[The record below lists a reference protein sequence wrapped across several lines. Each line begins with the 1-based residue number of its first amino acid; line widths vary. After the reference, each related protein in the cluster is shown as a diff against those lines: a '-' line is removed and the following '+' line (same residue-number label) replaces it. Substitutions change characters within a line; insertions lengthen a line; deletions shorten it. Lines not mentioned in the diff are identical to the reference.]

1 MSIRFLVLVSVLMAA
16 TAPAS
21 AFCGFYVARADG
33 QLFNEASKVV
43 FMRDRNQSSI
53 TMSSDYQGAPRD
65 FAMIVPTPR
74 VLKREQI
81 RTVDAKTIDH
91 LDNYTAPRLVE
102 YHDYDPCEP
111 MVEPM
116 VEVVEE
122 GGGGF
127 SRKQKLERRRGA
139 KALGVTIKAEY
150 SVDNYDIL
158 ILDAKQSDGLVTF
171 LRNDGYKIPD
181 GLADV
186 LGGYIK
192 GGMKF
197 FVAKVNLKRHSAKK
211 KQTLKP
217 LQISFRSSKFM
228 LPIQLG
234 KVNARGPQDL
244 LLMTLTRTG
253 RVETAN
259 YRTQRIPTDNNVPS
273 FVKKHFGAFY
283 RDMFARQVGRS
294 GVMLEYAW
302 DMAWCD
308 PCAADP
314 LSAKQLSD
322 LGVTWLSGDAN
333 AGQDVFVTRL
343 HLRYDKNSFRQ
354 DLKLKHTKDRSNFQ
368 GRYVMNHPFRGN
380 VSCEAGKEYVKN
392 IRIRL
397 REEAV
402 ELNRLTG
409 WAPRDIEK
417 RIRRSVPASY
427 W

>member
-1 MSIRFLVLVSVLMAA
+1 MFHKIITTFAFILAA
-16 TAPAS
+16 NSAS

-43 FMRDRNQSSI
+43 FMRDKNRSTI

-65 FAMIVPTPR
+65 FAMIVPTPK
-74 VLKREQI
+74 VLKESEI
-81 RTVDAKTIDH
+81 RTVDATTIDH

-102 YHDYDPCEP
+102 YHDYDPCEEMDVP
-111 MVEPM
+111 VFELSTP
-116 VEVVEE
+116 
-122 GGGGF
+122 
-127 SRKQKLERRRGA
+127 SASQLRKEKKQRRRGA

-158 ILDAKQSDGLVTF
+158 ILDAKQSDGLITF
-171 LRNDGYKIPD
+171 LRGDGYQIPV
-181 GLADV
+181 GLEKT
-186 LGGYIK
+186 LGAYIK

-234 KVNARGPQDL
+234 KVNAKGSQDL
-244 LLMTLTRTG
+244 LLMTLTRKG
-253 RVETAN
+253 RVDISN
-259 YRTQRIPTDNNVPS
+259 YRVKKIPTDTNIPS
-273 FVKKHFGAFY
+273 FVKTQFGPFY
-283 RDMFARQVGRS
+283 RDMFARQVGKA
-294 GVMLEYAW
+294 GATLEYAW

-314 LSAKQLSD
+314 LSNKQLSD
-322 LGVTWLSGDAN
+322 LGVSWLETDSPN

-343 HLRYDKNSFRQ
+343 HLRYSKSSFRQ
-354 DLKLKHTKDRSNFQ
+354 DLKLKVTRNRDNFQ
-368 GRYVMNHPFRGN
+368 GRYVMNHPFVGKIK
-380 VSCEAGKEYVKN
+380 CEAGRDYVKN
-392 IRIRL
+392 IRQRL
-397 REEAV
+397 RAEAV
-402 ELNRLTG
+402 ELNKLTG
-409 WAPRDIEK
+409 WSPRDIER
-417 RIRRSVPASY
+417 RIRKSVPKSY